1 MVQYLQVLE
10 VDNAIRS
17 VLVRRSREGER
28 CLELSVPAH
37 SIDQTVI
44 EVQKHRSIMLFNRR
58 IIPTDTQK
66 QTNAWLT
73 RRVGGE
79 ISTSTTTSTT
89 SRR

>member
-10 VDNAIRS
+10 VDDAIRS

-44 EVQKHRSIMLFNRR
+44 EVQKHRSIMLF
-58 IIPTDTQK
+58 I
-66 QTNAWLT
+66 
-73 RRVGGE
+73 RRVVP
-79 ISTSTTTSTT
+79 TNTPKKTKA
-89 SRR
+89 